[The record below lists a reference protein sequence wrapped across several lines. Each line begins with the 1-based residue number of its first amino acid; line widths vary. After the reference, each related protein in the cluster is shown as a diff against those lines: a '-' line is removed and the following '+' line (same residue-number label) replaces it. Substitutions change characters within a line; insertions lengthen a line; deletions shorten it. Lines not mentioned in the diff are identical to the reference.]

1 MCNPLTIIMIKWCL
15 TPFLGI
21 FIQQSHKV
29 FFIFFYSYSKY
40 IYYFQITLFF
50 FVYERIWS
58 HYFFVFMYQWIF
70 GMFLSSYGCTII
82 NNNDKEKAVFF
93 LNKLLFI
100 ILFINNQGTCTTSMT
115 RDSCLC
121 NSYVLI
127 IIIIFPIMSEKRNW
141 QKRITTRET
150 SKTSR

>member
-100 ILFINNQGTCTTSMT
+100 ILFIIVFLLNRTELNFWSGSGSVHQISVQVQVRFGSIMWCYI
-115 RDSCLC
+115 L
-121 NSYVLI
+121 YLKKVLL
-127 IIIIFPIMSEKRNW
+127 
-141 QKRITTRET
+141 
-150 SKTSR
+150 